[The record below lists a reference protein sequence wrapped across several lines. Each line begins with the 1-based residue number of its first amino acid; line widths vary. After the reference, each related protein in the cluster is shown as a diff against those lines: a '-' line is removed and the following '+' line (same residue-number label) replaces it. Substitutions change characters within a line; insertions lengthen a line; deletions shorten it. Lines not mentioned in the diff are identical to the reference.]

1 MIREEL
7 ATYAE
12 PIDAFITHPRNVR
25 EGNVQA
31 IMESLRAHGQYRPI
45 VVQRSTN
52 HVLAGNHTLQAARLL
67 GWQQIAVTY
76 IDCDD
81 EQGVRILLADNRTN
95 DLASYN
101 DDKLAELLKILQDTP
116 TGFEGTLF
124 DDAAL
129 LNLLRK
135 TEPVPRQDS
144 THEIDHEAWDMAHK
158 CPKCG
163 FEYDND

>member
-7 ATYAE
+7 AAYAE
-12 PIDAFITHPRNVR
+12 DIKTFVTHPKNVR
-25 EGNVQA
+25 EGNVTA
-31 IMESLRAHGQYRPI
+31 IMDSLTAHGQYRPI
-45 VVQRSTN
+45 VVQRSTK
-52 HVLAGNHTLQAARLL
+52 HVLAGNHTLEAARLL
-67 GWQQIAVTY
+67 GWSKIAVTY

-81 EQGVRILLADNRTN
+81 DQGLRILLADNRTN

-101 DDKLAELLKILQDTP
+101 DDKLSELLKILKETP

-129 LNLLRK
+129 TNLLRK
-135 TEPVPRQDS
+135 TEPVIRQDS
-144 THEIDHEAWDMAHK
+144 THEINHEAWDMAHK

-163 FEYDND
+163 FEYDDE